1 MAVGRCRGHGHCCGC
16 GRGRGRRRTVVDR
29 GPRRSSY
36 KRVPLSA
43 EAVPKTAFRAG
54 VSLSAL
60 AYSFSALNALGIKRG
75 NGSQGPWLSESLVV
89 RIPGY
94 PRKCLV
100 IVFSEPC
107 FVTSEVPMRFLELR
121 TVLSGSEKRDLQF

>member
-1 MAVGRCRGHGHCCGC
+1 MPWAI
-16 GRGRGRRRTVVDR
+16 
-29 GPRRSSY
+29 
-36 KRVPLSA
+36 SA

-89 RIPGY
+89 RIHGY
-94 PRKCLV
+94 PRKCLG

-107 FVTSEVPMRFLELR
+107 FVTSEVPMRFPELIIFYFGSSDGSGAPIWEPWGCIFGVLEFQR
-121 TVLSGSEKRDLQF
+121 HCEKHA

>member
-1 MAVGRCRGHGHCCGC
+1 MVVAVGLGC
-16 GRGRGRRRTVVDR
+16 GRGRGRRRTVADR
-29 GPRRSSY
+29 GSRRSSY
-36 KRVPLSA
+36 KWVPRLIPWALSA

-54 VSLSAL
+54 ISLSAL

-100 IVFSEPC
+100 IVF
-107 FVTSEVPMRFLELR
+107 RNL
-121 TVLSGSEKRDLQF
+121 VLSPVRCP

>member
-1 MAVGRCRGHGHCCGC
+1 MAQA
-16 GRGRGRRRTVVDR
+16 
-29 GPRRSSY
+29 
-36 KRVPLSA
+36 LSV

-89 RIPGY
+89 RILGY
-94 PRKCLV
+94 PRKRLV
-100 IVFSEPC
+100 INFRS
-107 FVTSEVPMRFLELR
+107 L
-121 TVLSGSEKRDLQF
+121 VLSPMKCP